1 MLTPNTTMKSKLKI
15 SAGILLLVAFS
26 LAGSLAQ
33 SPSVPVATVPRAFNP
48 NTGLPLTPAPQAFDP
63 TTGQPIPPE
72 GSEWKDANWKDP
84 DIVLTNV
91 NFDGQPVSEIAN
103 VIRDQ
108 FKGEFDLLLPQ
119 DSIPPGSLNLRTG
132 LPMEATDWYSYSI
145 NLRLKNVTASELFN
159 AMNLLFENDKTPLR
173 WELKVNDNRQIALLR
188 VMTQP
193 MPAVPAAPPAAVERR
208 VYFVGNLIGDQKNGG
223 MTMEQIIKTVTDIW
237 KMANVSDGKIQFHED
252 AQLLVVTGTRD
263 QIDFMDQTLQALRDK
278 MVQKK
283 IEQQS
288 TSAKTA
294 DAKSKSDDLVPAKK

>member
-33 SPSVPVATVPRAFNP
+33 SPGAPAPLLLNP
-48 NTGLPLTPAPQAFDP
+48 NTGLPITTGTPAPTVFDP
-63 TTGQPIPPE
+63 NTGQPIPP
-72 GSEWKDANWKDP
+72 GSDWRDPNWAEP

-91 NFDGQPVSEIAN
+91 SFPDLPIDEVARNLEDRFQGKFDI
-103 VIRDQ
+103 
-108 FKGEFDLLLPQ
+108 LLPTRPTSGAMDPQ
-119 DSIPPGSLNLRTG
+119 TGSPVEN
-132 LPMEATDWYSYSI
+132 TDWTMTPVRLQ
-145 NLRLKNVTASELFN
+145 LRNVMASEVFN
-159 AMNLLFENDKTPLR
+159 AMNLVFENDHTPLR
-173 WELKVNDNRQIALLR
+173 WELKMLNNRPIALLR
-188 VMTQP
+188 VL
-193 MPAVPAAPPAAVERR
+193 AVPNPNAFAAKEMQRR
-208 VYFVGNLIGDQKNGG
+208 VYFVGNLIGDEKNGG

-237 KMANVSDGKIQFHED
+237 KMADVSGGKIQFHKD